1 MGINTQLGINIYR
14 NQYITNDFWEWL
26 FKEVE
31 VRDTSHLYKKFDQH
45 YMTTPVF
52 IVWFKKLLKE
62 Y

>member
-1 MGINTQLGINIYR
+1 MNLNKYG

-31 VRDTSHLYKKFDQH
+31 VRDMSHLHKKFDQH